1 MADDGGTERRLR
13 TGVVGIGSH
22 CRRNVLPATRH
33 VPLDL
38 VACCDVDVDR
48 ATSVAAT
55 YGVSA
60 VYDRLA
66 DMLAAESLDV
76 VLLVVGPHLH
86 PELACEALEAGVDV
100 WMEKP
105 PGRRVADIQNIQAA
119 QKDRVVVVGF
129 KKAFTPAT
137 RKVVEVFS
145 SADHGPLRSMA
156 GIYPLDVPEDGRKVL
171 DEGGPNRWSDCCH
184 PLAAMTS
191 VGGPVAAV
199 TVHRA
204 ALGGG
209 ACILEFA
216 SGAIG
221 TLHLAN
227 GAASSQPLERYEF
240 YGNGCHAVIENGAR
254 VTFQRGIPF
263 RYGETTTY
271 APPGLDHGAI
281 VWEPQNMLATLEN
294 QPLFTQGIVGSLE
307 HFCTCVLEG
316 RPATIGDTAM
326 ALHLMQ
332 IYEAGLL
339 SGGQRIELSS
349 VG

>member
-1 MADDGGTERRLR
+1 MIEGHGTERRLR
-13 TGVVGIGSH
+13 AGVVGIGSH
-22 CRRNVLPATRH
+22 CRRNILPATRH

-38 VACCDVDVDR
+38 VAFCDVDVPT
-48 ATSVAAT
+48 ATRMAPG
-55 YGVSA
+55 YGVPS
-60 VYDRLA
+60 VYQHLG
-66 DMLAAESLDV
+66 DMLAGESLDV
-76 VLLVVGPHLH
+76 VLLVVGPRQH
-86 PELACEALEAGVDV
+86 PALAREALEAGVHV

-105 PGRRVADIQNIQAA
+105 PGVRVTDVLDIQAA

-129 KKAFTPAT
+129 KKAFMPAT
-137 RKVVEVFS
+137 RKMVEIFGS
-145 SADHGPLRSMA
+145 DDHGPLRSMA
-156 GIYPLDVPEDGRKVL
+156 AIYPLDIPEDGRRVL
-171 DEGGPNRWSDCCH
+171 SEGLPNRWSDCCH
-184 PLAAMTS
+184 PLAVMTS
-191 VGGPVAAV
+191 VGGPVGAV

-209 ACILEFA
+209 VCVLEFV
-216 SGAIG
+216 SGAVG
-221 TLHLAN
+221 TLHLAS

-240 YGNGCHAVIENGAR
+240 FGNTCHAAIENGMR

-271 APPGLDHGAI
+271 APPGLEHGAI
-281 VWEPQNMLATLEN
+281 VWEAQNMLATLEN

-307 HFCTCVLEG
+307 HFCACVLDG
-316 RPATIGDTAM
+316 RPAGLGDTST

-339 SGGQRIELSS
+339 SGGERIELA

>member
-1 MADDGGTERRLR
+1 MTDEGGTERRLR
-13 TGVVGIGSH
+13 AGVVGIGSH
-22 CRRNVLPATRH
+22 CRRNILPATRH
-33 VPLDL
+33 VPMDL
-38 VACCDVDVDR
+38 VAFCDVDVSR
-48 ATSVAAT
+48 ARVLAAG
-55 YGVSA
+55 YGVQA
-60 VYDRLA
+60 VYEHLG
-66 DMLAAESLDV
+66 DMLARERLDV

-86 PELACEALEAGVDV
+86 PKLACEALEAGVHV

-105 PGRRVADIQNIQAA
+105 PGRRVSDVLDIRAA

-137 RKVVEVFS
+137 RKVVELFES
-145 SADHGPLRSMA
+145 DDHGPLRSMA
-156 GIYPLDVPEDGRKVL
+156 SIYPLDVPEDGSRVL
-171 DEGGPNRWSDCCH
+171 AEGAPNRWSDCCH
-184 PLAAMTS
+184 PLAAMTA

-209 ACILEFA
+209 ACIVEFA
-216 SGAIG
+216 SGAVG
-221 TLHLAN
+221 TLHLAS

-240 YGNGCHAVIENGAR
+240 YGTGCHAVIENGTR

-271 APPGLDHGAI
+271 VPPGLGHGAI
-281 VWEPQNMLATLEN
+281 VWEPQNMLATPEN

-307 HFCTCVLEG
+307 HFCACVLEG
-316 RPATIGDTAM
+316 RQATIGDTAM

-339 SGGQRIELSS
+339 SDGQRIELT
-349 VG
+349 VA